1 MRRFFRHE
9 LLRRSALFSLSIVAS
24 TVVGVFSLPV
34 LITAVGATPWGHL
47 VVMQAVTQFA
57 SVVIAFGWGA
67 TGPSMVS
74 ALVPTERKSVY
85 FQSLQVRGALFLI
98 VLPFAVWLCCTL
110 TGESLL
116 NAFLAFCTYGLSG
129 LGAAWYFVGT
139 NRPIALFLLDALP
152 AILGQ
157 IVGLV
162 AVSVTRELTAYLIW
176 TALFAFAGA
185 IAAAVYVLTRQN
197 DGPTSLKATA
207 QWGTV
212 LHSQSAGVLSTVS
225 ASMWTSA
232 PTVLVQAFA
241 PSAVPVFAMVDRL
254 MKYGVLALAPVL
266 QAVQGW
272 VPESGRESVAARA
285 VTGLKVAAGVGVLG
299 GATLACLSTPVS
311 SLLSVGQAVVPWS
324 LGVIAGVAFAFECLA
339 QVAGLSG
346 LVALGGARELAVSS
360 IASALVGIPLIA
372 ALVLWLGLYGA
383 VLGILVVGVSL
394 AAYRVGYVLRYAAR
408 YE

>member
-1 MRRFFRHE
+1 MRRLFRHE

-34 LITAVGATPWGHL
+34 LIAAIGATQWGHL

-74 ALVPTERKSVY
+74 ALAASERKTM
-85 FQSLQVRGALFLI
+85 FTQSLQVRGVLFL
-98 VLPFAVWLCCTL
+98 VALPLAVSLCILL
-110 TGESLL
+110 TGESLT
-116 NAFLAFCTYGLSG
+116 NALLAFCTYGLGG
-129 LGAAWYFVGT
+129 LSAAWYFIGT
-139 NRPIALFLLDALP
+139 NRPIALFSLDALP
-152 AILGQ
+152 V
-157 IVGLV
+157 IVGQVVGLL
-162 AVSVTRELTAYLIW
+162 AVTVMRDLTAYLACAAMFALVGT
-176 TALFAFAGA
+176 TASA
-185 IAAAVYVLTRQN
+185 IYVMTRKQ
-197 DGPTSLKATA
+197 DGSASFRGGTK
-207 QWGTV
+207 WGPV
-212 LHSQSAGVLSTVS
+212 LRSQSAGALSTVS

-299 GATLACLSTPVS
+299 GVTLACLSTPVS
-311 SLLSVGQAVVPWS
+311 ALLSVGQAVVPWS
-324 LGVIAGVAFAFECLA
+324 LAVIAGVAFAFECLA

-346 LVALGGARELAVSS
+346 LVALGGARELAASS

-383 VLGILVVGVSL
+383 VLGILVVAMSL
-394 AAYRVGYVLRYAAR
+394 AVYRVAYVVRYAAR
-408 YE
+408 YG